1 MKKILSITLVL
12 AMLLSLPITVFAA
25 DGGSASTTTQAP
37 VRTDITLAKPAFRNG
52 NLFYMYDYNTFDS
65 STGDTVFSCDGEF
78 MTPKPSVMNELYGTE
93 NKNPVLQY
101 RHAMKGDYELTYQWK
116 LNKTNTDSMLTF
128 FYWQDHVA
136 LSGTTGN
143 LGRDYMTSQRG
154 VGFTLQT
161 EVANGKVTFSVLSY
175 DEKAAYAKVAAA
187 TPAPNAD
194 TAILEGAAE
203 NAILNISMKWVN
215 GKLTVS
221 ASLASDP
228 TKTTGEA
235 VFNASEKNNV
245 MEAVKEPAG
254 FAFAM
259 KAAAAAEGCSSVGH
273 IAYKDLTVDTPAV
286 TEVALVK
293 GAFKNGSQFYMYDS
307 LSFNGNGDTVF
318 SSDGE
323 FLTVMAAKQNNLYN
337 RQNLSAVLQSRQ
349 VMKGD
354 YELSYQWKLNKAN
367 TASMMT
373 FFYWQDYAV
382 SGGNAGRSYMN
393 SQRGTGFTLETA
405 VKDGKVGFTV
415 YAYDA
420 AAAGSRLAA
429 ATAAPNADSAI
440 LEGAP
445 ENAILNVHM
454 KWIGGKLTV
463 SVSLASDPSKTT
475 GEAVFDT
482 SSKANVLNAVTDP
495 AGFAFVMNGNTD
507 QTACSSIGHISY
519 VDYASDAP
527 AIDPDY
533 NFVAVDNA
541 FATMSDGD
549 KFVRGEDGWFTRGT
563 GAVAPNNAAIIYKH
577 NTSYNYKLSFKVR
590 LNEDNR
596 GRFGIWNIW
605 DGKFSGS
612 HYGYMFNLTALEGG
626 ALEYRL
632 ARYDGGYKS
641 GNDLITPETEANSK
655 NVKLLEGQAAN
666 AELLVTVTVQ
676 DKTLSVDVCLAN
688 DQTKKAGTV
697 TYDFSAGTERTINR
711 VADRSLGFAI
721 LDMAGQEGL
730 KSAAYG
736 EITYTALPGEKPSE
750 EDTDQN
756 DYDKILSDNSYA
768 WNGGIDVTDENFMRY
783 TYDGLTEFEQFLIEN
798 GWLTRKNEGNITN
811 SENKNVRGN
820 AYAIAQYKGVM
831 DGGDYKLTF
840 KVKADANNHFRF
852 SVLTRWEDVDGN
864 SSVMFKNQ
872 VGYRIYFET
881 TEENKLQIFCYRT
894 GGAGRLAPLPATA
907 ANAAALSL
915 DGIDPGTL
923 EVEVTLVMKGDLI
936 VAEAHLAGDANKS
949 TGPVAFD
956 MSDDVNLMG
965 KIDRT
970 QGFALIDS
978 ANESAFMP
986 ASFGEFKL
994 YAASK
999 PKTGGDSGEII
1010 DPDDNITTED
1020 PNKDTAKPGDDTKAP
1035 GDDTTGG
1042 TEKPAENDAKGCK
1055 SGISVVPFAAVL
1067 VLSAAAV
1074 TISRKRKED

>member
-25 DGGSASTTTQAP
+25 DGGATTTAAKTP
-37 VRTDITLAKPAFRNG
+37 TDIVLRKDADGNSLGAIANG
-52 NLFYMYDYNTFDS
+52 DQFLQYDPNNMN
-65 STGDTVFSCDGEF
+65 GADTMFTCDG
-78 MTPKPSVMNELYGTE
+78 TYVMPRAGMISPYTGKAPAWL
-93 NKNPVLQY
+93 VLQY
-101 RHAMKGDYELTYQWK
+101 R
-116 LNKTNTDSMLTF
+116 
-128 FYWQDHVA
+128 
-136 LSGTTGN
+136 
-143 LGRDYMTSQRG
+143 
-154 VGFTLQT
+154 
-161 EVANGKVTFSVLSY
+161 
-175 DEKAAYAKVAAA
+175 
-187 TPAPNAD
+187 NA
-194 TAILEGAAE
+194 
-203 NAILNISMKWVN
+203 
-215 GKLTVS
+215 
-221 ASLASDP
+221 
-228 TKTTGEA
+228 
-235 VFNASEKNNV
+235 
-245 MEAVKEPAG
+245 
-254 FAFAM
+254 
-259 KAAAAAEGCSSVGH
+259 
-273 IAYKDLTVDTPAV
+273 
-286 TEVALVK
+286 
-293 GAFKNGSQFYMYDS
+293 
-307 LSFNGNGDTVF
+307 
-318 SSDGE
+318 
-323 FLTVMAAKQNNLYN
+323 
-337 RQNLSAVLQSRQ
+337 
-349 VMKGD
+349 MKGD
-354 YELSYQWKLNKAN
+354 YELSYQMKLGKSNSGTFFNLFYWQDFDETTGKSFQHYARGAGMGLLVSITN
-367 TASMMT
+367 GKVSLNLRQYTASGNAALASNVTGETSAQLLKALNLTPAEGEAAEEGYGLLNFTLRWQNKKLTVVVTNANDSTMT
-373 FFYWQDYAV
+373 NQVVFDVSESEAAQKAIDAVKVPAGFGIDMSPGATEDERPGFGKFVITDLTETDPTPVELTLKEGMRNNGNLFYQYDALASSGLDTVFTCDGEWFTTKPSMINMATGAASTNAFLQYRYAMKGDYDLSYQLKLSESNLDEVFTYFYWQDYV
-382 SGGNAGRSYMN
+382 ESGRGYQS
-393 SQRGTGFTLETA
+393 SQRGTGFALRLQTLA
-405 VKDGKVGFTV
+405 DGYVLLTLIR
-415 YAYDA
+415 YDA
-420 AAAGSRLAA
+420 NGGYKKLTESNQFKILDGAAAHAV
-429 ATAAPNADSAI
+429 
-440 LEGAP
+440 
-445 ENAILNVHM
+445 LNV
-454 KWIGGKLTV
+454 KLEWKNPTV
-463 SVSLASDPSKTT
+463 KVTVTNAADTSKTT
-475 GEAVFDT
+475 GAVTFDA
-482 SSKANVLNAVTDP
+482 SVDQAALNAVKEP
-495 AGFAFVMNGNTD
+495 AGFGILL
-507 QTACSSIGHISY
+507 TAGEDAAKCTSVGHFSY
-519 VDYASDAP
+519 IDYTSDAP
-527 AIDPDY
+527 VVDPDY
-533 NFVAVDNA
+533 SFVAVDNA
-541 FATMSDGD
+541 FANLPEGD
-549 KFVRGEDGWFTRGT
+549 KFARGEDGWFTRGT

-676 DKTLSVDVCLAN
+676 DRTLSVDVCLAN

-711 VADRSLGFAI
+711 VADRTLGFAI

-736 EITYTALPGEKPSE
+736 EITYTALPGEKPSD

-768 WNGGIDVTDENFMRY
+768 WNGGIDVTEENFMRY
-783 TYDGLTEFEQFLIEN
+783 TYDGLTDFEQFLIEN

-811 SENKNVRGN
+811 NEDKNVRGN
-820 AYAIAQYKGVM
+820 AYANAQYKGVM

-881 TEENKLQIFCYRT
+881 TEDNKLQIFCYRT

-915 DGIDPGTL
+915 DGIDAGTL

-1035 GDDTTGG
+1035 GADTTGS
-1042 TEKPAENDAKGCK
+1042 TEKPADNDAKGCK

-1074 TISRKRKED
+1074 TIGRKRKED